1 MWYGGYPPFKLL
13 EQKTYVGHDSTYDS
27 SAKDPISFDD
37 ANGKLAMLVE
47 MLSENV
53 RQDWKVPWT
62 TDATVGQKIVIR
74 VLVGDDTFF
83 MAKTSEVHV
92 PLDPD

>member
-1 MWYGGYPPFKLL
+1 
-13 EQKTYVGHDSTYDS
+13 
-27 SAKDPISFDD
+27 
-37 ANGKLAMLVE
+37 MLDE
-47 MLSENV
+47 MLPESNV
-53 RQDWKVPWT
+53 RRTSESEVPWT

-83 MAKTSEVHV
+83 MAKTSELHV